1 MPPENLTIKRSVYTA
16 ACLALSVVLR
26 LVLGPIPNVD
36 AVFCPLHLP
45 VLLCGYACGPLY
57 GLLCGFLAPLLGWLV
72 CSLPSPALL
81 VAVTAECC
89 VCGFLMGLLTGRRK
103 ERPGKN
109 AFLTSIYCVIVPF
122 LACPFTK
129 TRPDRYNITAAFM
142 SILGITMI
150 SVTGNDFTSVCF
162 GDVLTLLGGI
172 FYSFHMVAV
181 SVFSQ
186 NRNVLI
192 LTMLQFLFAGIIVWF
207 PALATETIPAYFPPS
222 GIAAILYLAVFATG
236 VCYIF
241 QNTGQKY
248 TAPSTASL
256 ILSLEAVFGVLF
268 SVIFTSETVSPKVF
282 AGFALVF
289 IAILIS
295 EIKPKLSKR
304 N

>member
-1 MPPENLTIKRSVYTA
+1 MNSSKNSILAKLALLMATIIWGSTFFIMEDTIKNIGIYSLLAIRFSVA
-16 ACLALSVVLR
+16 AVLLALILFRRLKCIDKSYLWR
-26 LVLGPIPNVD
+26 GLVLG
-36 AVFCPLHLP
+36 A
-45 VLLCGYACGPLY
+45 
-57 GLLCGFLAPLLGWLV
+57 LV
-72 CSLPSPALL
+72 
-81 VAVTAECC
+81 VTAYI
-89 VCGFLMGLLTGRRK
+89 LQTHGLAYEGTT
-103 ERPGKN
+103 PGKN

-181 SVFSQ
+181 SAFSQ

>member
-1 MPPENLTIKRSVYTA
+1 MNSSKNSILAKLALLMATIIWGSTFFIMEDTIKNIGIYSLLAIRFSVA
-16 ACLALSVVLR
+16 AVLLALILFRRLKCIDKSYLWR
-26 LVLGPIPNVD
+26 GLVLG
-36 AVFCPLHLP
+36 A
-45 VLLCGYACGPLY
+45 
-57 GLLCGFLAPLLGWLV
+57 LV
-72 CSLPSPALL
+72 
-81 VAVTAECC
+81 VTAYI
-89 VCGFLMGLLTGRRK
+89 LQTHGLAYEGTT
-103 ERPGKN
+103 PGKN